1 MPSGDRGDLRLDGGD
16 CGACEALVDAS
27 ARLDMRFVIAAE
39 HRPRRGLREYPA
51 SRLARTGA
59 PWVQLGDPAQLR
71 CVRDDD
77 HRAVRRAHREDRP
90 EARAQSPQDTEWV
103 AGE

>member
-16 CGACEALVDAS
+16 CGACEALVDAP
-27 ARLDMRFVIAAE
+27 ARLAMRSIVGAE

-51 SRLARTGA
+51 PRLTRTGP

-71 CVRDDD
+71 RVRDDD

-90 EARAQSPQDTEWV
+90 EARAQAPEDAE
-103 AGE
+103 